1 MTPDD
6 LLCNEVH
13 GRVEDVVRRVAKGL
27 NDCAEDDAA
36 TLWNAMTHG
45 LDDDHA
51 EDLAF
56 ELMKENY
63 RDNDD

>member
-13 GRVEDVVRRVAKGL
+13 GRVEDAVRQVRHDL
-27 NDCAEDDAA
+27 NDYAEDDAA
-36 TLWNAMTHG
+36 TLWDAMAHG
-45 LDDDHA
+45 LSDDHA